1 MNKKESH
8 TRSLLKGIS
17 WRIIATSD
25 TILVVLIITCIY
37 GKCSIG
43 NALTIGAIEF
53 FLKLF
58 IYYFHE
64 RIWQNIYNSRN
75 ISKSKSLYKTISW
88 RVVASSTTFIIS
100 GTVLDNF
107 NEMALYIAIFEASSK
122 FILYYFHER
131 LWLKLPAGFF
141 RKLKKLKG

>member
-1 MNKKESH
+1 MNNKESH
-8 TRSLLKGIS
+8 TRSIIKGVS

-25 TILVVLIITCIY
+25 TILVVLIITCLF
-37 GKCSIG
+37 GECSLG

-64 RIWQNIYNSRN
+64 RIWQQIYNSRD

-88 RVVASSTTFIIS
+88 RVVASSTTFLIS
-100 GTVLDNF
+100 GAVLENF
-107 NEMALYIAIFEASSK
+107 NELALYIAIFEASSK
-122 FILYYFHER
+122 FTLYYFHER

-141 RKLKKLKG
+141 RKLKK